1 MRIWGFAILVAA
13 AFAAGAALAQA
24 PQARPNAS
32 PTPIAV
38 NPAPIAASPA
48 PSATAEFGFVFMPT
62 PSPQTTPFPAPHQ
75 PQILEIDLSEQ
86 TLTTPGR
93 LRVRVLTNDEVSTVV
108 ARTMGYELP
117 IPKVRPGSFAAAY
130 DVPAAPGFL
139 SRRTFDVD
147 FVAAVPDG
155 RISTITL
162 QLGLK

>member
-1 MRIWGFAILVAA
+1 MRMWGFAILVAA

-24 PQARPNAS
+24 PQTKPNAS
-32 PTPIAV
+32 PT
-38 NPAPIAASPA
+38 PIAASPA
-48 PSATAEFGFVFMPT
+48 PSATPEFGFVFTPT

-86 TLTTPGR
+86 TVTTPGR
-93 LRVRVLTNDEVSTVV
+93 LRVRVLTNDEVSSVV

-117 IPKVRPGSFAAAY
+117 IPKVRPGSFAATY